1 MSKIQ
6 EAINASRKRAQ
17 KVGLAAP
24 GSFKKS
30 DLQPTIAPL
39 ILEGQQKLAFD
50 PNQMERSCLLPFVI
64 TKGATS
70 AYMLLR
76 TRLMQRMRENKWK
89 SVMVTGTVP
98 DDGKSTTAINAAI
111 GISQDVS
118 QAVLLVD
125 LDLERPA
132 IATSLGLER
141 TTGLSDYLR
150 GNAECRDV
158 IYNTDV
164 ERLFL
169 VPNFEKM
176 SSAETLVT
184 PRMLKLIDYIKRL
197 DPNLLIIFDL
207 PPILS
212 SDAVLAIA
220 PHVDS
225 LLLVVSEDHTPR
237 TLLKRASQMIED
249 IPRAGT
255 VFNRSTEG
263 TSGGYY

>member
-6 EAINASRKRAQ
+6 DAIKKSRKRAQ
-17 KVGLAAP
+17 KTGVAATGL
-24 GSFKKS
+24 FKKLELPPTTALMS
-30 DLQPTIAPL
+30 LQDQP
-39 ILEGQQKLAFD
+39 KLALD
-50 PNQMERSCLLPFVI
+50 ADQMERNCLLPFVE

-76 TRLMQRMRENKWK
+76 TRLMQRMRGNNWK
-89 SVMVTGTVP
+89 SVMVTSAVP
-98 DDGKSTTAINAAI
+98 EDGKTTTAINVAV

-125 LDLERPA
+125 FDLERPR
-132 IATSLGLER
+132 IAKCLGLER

-150 GNAECRDV
+150 GEAECKDV

-164 ERLFL
+164 ERLFV
-169 VPNFEKM
+169 VPNFHRM
-176 SSAETLVT
+176 SASESLVT
-184 PRMLKLIDYIKRL
+184 PRLLQLLDYIKQL
-197 DPNLLIIFDL
+197 DPNLLVIFDL

-212 SDAVLAIA
+212 SDSVIALA

-225 LLLVVSEDHTPR
+225 LLLVISEGSTPR
-237 TLLKRASQMIED
+237 GLLKRASLMIED

-255 VFNRSTEG
+255 VLNRSMEG
-263 TSGGYY
+263 ESGGYY

>member
-6 EAINASRKRAQ
+6 EAINESRKRAQ
-17 KVGLAAP
+17 KTGVAAT
-24 GSFKKS
+24 GSFKK
-30 DLQPTIAPL
+30 LELRPTTAPMS
-39 ILEGQQKLAFD
+39 LEGQPKLALD
-50 PNQMERSCLLPFVI
+50 PDQMERSCLLPFI
-64 TKGATS
+64 KTKGATS

-76 TRLMQRMRENKWK
+76 TRLMQRMRGNNWQ

-98 DDGKSTTAINAAI
+98 NDGKTTTAINVAI

-125 LDLERPA
+125 FDLERPG
-132 IATSLGLER
+132 IAKSLGLER

-150 GNAECRDV
+150 GKAECKDV

-164 ERLFL
+164 ERLFV
-169 VPNFEKM
+169 VPNFDQM
-176 SSAETLVT
+176 SASESLVT
-184 PRMLKLIDYIKRL
+184 PRLLQLLDHIKRL
-197 DPNLLIIFDL
+197 DQNLLVIFDL

-212 SDAVLAIA
+212 SDSVIALA

-225 LLLVVSEDHTPR
+225 LLLVISEGFTPR
-237 TLLKRASQMIED
+237 GLLKRANLMVED

-255 VFNRSTEG
+255 VLNRSTEG
-263 TSGGYY
+263 ESGGYY

>member
-6 EAINASRKRAQ
+6 EAIKASRKRAQ
-17 KVGLAAP
+17 EVGLAAT
-24 GSFKKS
+24 GSFKRS
-30 DLQPTIAPL
+30 DLQPATAPL
-39 ILEGQQKLAFD
+39 NLDGQPKLDFD
-50 PNQMERSCLLPFVI
+50 SNQMERSCLLPFVN

-98 DDGKSTTAINAAI
+98 DDGKSTTAFNLAV
-111 GISQDVS
+111 GVSQDVG

-125 LDLERPA
+125 LDLERPS
-132 IATSLGLER
+132 IAKSLGLER
-141 TTGLSDYLR
+141 TAGLSDYLR
-150 GNAECRDV
+150 GKAECRDV

-169 VPNFEKM
+169 VPNFEKT
-176 SSAETLVT
+176 SLSETLVT
-184 PRMLKLIDYIKRL
+184 PRMLQLLDYIKQL
-197 DPNLLIIFDL
+197 DPNLLIIYDM

-212 SDAVLAIA
+212 SDAVLAMA

-225 LLLVVSEDHTPR
+225 LLLVISESRTPR
-237 TLLKRASQMIED
+237 TLLKRANQMIED

-255 VFNRSTEG
+255 VLNRSTEG
-263 TSGGYY
+263 ETGGYY

>member
-17 KVGLAAP
+17 KVGLAAT
-24 GSFKKS
+24 GSFKIH
-30 DLQPTIAPL
+30 DARPTTAPL
-39 ILEGQQKLAFD
+39 SLTGHPTLALD
-50 PNQMERSCLLPFVI
+50 PNQMESRCLLPFI
-64 TKGATS
+64 TTKGATS

-98 DDGKSTTAINAAI
+98 DDGKSTTAINVAV

-125 LDLERPA
+125 LDLERPT

-141 TTGLSDYLR
+141 TEGLSDYLQ
-150 GNAECRDV
+150 GKTECKNV

-169 VPNFEKM
+169 VPSFDKM
-176 SSAETLVT
+176 SSSETAVT
-184 PRMLKLIDYIKRL
+184 PRMLQFVDYIKQL
-197 DPNLLIIFDL
+197 DPNLLIIFDM

-212 SDAVLAIA
+212 SDGVLAMA

-225 LLLVVSEDHTPR
+225 LLLVISEGHTPR
-237 TLLKRASQMIED
+237 ALLKRANQMIED

-263 TSGGYY
+263 TTGGYY